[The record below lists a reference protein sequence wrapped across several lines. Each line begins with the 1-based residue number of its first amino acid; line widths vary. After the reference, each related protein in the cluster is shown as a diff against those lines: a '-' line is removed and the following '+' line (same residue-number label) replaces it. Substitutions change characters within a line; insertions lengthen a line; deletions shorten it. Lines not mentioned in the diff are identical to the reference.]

1 MILFKLLMI
10 IPYIPSVMFKC
21 ILHLGSV
28 ENFLGLVFVST
39 SIFLS
44 ARGGIRMVQL
54 YTTPE
59 SFSRSKDVV
68 LNFWLL
74 LYLSIFSADCLKFTI
89 CSNSNYRA
97 VLGPMYLV
105 VPNFIIADNHS
116 TSRSLP
122 NSQQSTTGLYYEPH
136 YSCQK
141 FSIRFM

>member
-1 MILFKLLMI
+1 MI
-10 IPYIPSVMFKC
+10 IPYIPSVMFKF

-68 LNFWLL
+68 LNF
-74 LYLSIFSADCLKFTI
+74 
-89 CSNSNYRA
+89 
-97 VLGPMYLV
+97 
-105 VPNFIIADNHS
+105 
-116 TSRSLP
+116 
-122 NSQQSTTGLYYEPH
+122 
-136 YSCQK
+136 
-141 FSIRFM
+141 